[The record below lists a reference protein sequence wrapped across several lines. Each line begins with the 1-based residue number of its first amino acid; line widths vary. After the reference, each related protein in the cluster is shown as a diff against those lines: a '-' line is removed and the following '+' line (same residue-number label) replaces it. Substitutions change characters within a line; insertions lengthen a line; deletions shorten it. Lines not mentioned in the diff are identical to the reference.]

1 MARHKTRIVGGWKVE
16 ENTYPWQVFIEHPS
30 KPSTGPSCGGSLITN
45 QHVITAKHCVDEKL
59 FDPWDADAQKLHEFL
74 QKYPWYFRVS
84 LGDHHWKD
92 NKFKFVTVSKITLH
106 QELDNETCGGGH
118 DYKDSYEYPGY
129 DIPWENEENN
139 PDYLDFKK
147 YLEYD
152 VAILTLSQKIKL
164 NSKISPI
171 CLPADNREKSYAG
184 QTGQVS
190 GWGIDKD
197 NFNSVTA
204 NGIRPDQPHELLV
217 ANVNIISN
225 EACNEIAARNYSDK
239 ACAAYKCSSKCDG
252 DTNECQ
258 YLECENA
265 HPEEM
270 CTTEHGSTCQGDSG
284 GPLFLKEQHKYESPE
299 GRRITVRRYFRYL
312 SVNK

>member
-1 MARHKTRIVGGWKVE
+1 MTRIVGGWKVE

-45 QHVITAKHCVDEKL
+45 QHVITARHCVDETL
-59 FDPWDADAQKLHEFL
+59 FDTRNVGEQELRELLKFL

-84 LGDHHWKD
+84 LGDHHWRD

-106 QELDNETCGGGH
+106 EELDNEPCGGGH
-118 DYKDSYEYPGY
+118 DYGYHNEYPEFEHVFYEYEQY
-129 DIPWENEENN
+129 EHEFEENH
-139 PDYLDFKK
+139 LD

-164 NSKISPI
+164 NSKMSPI
-171 CLPADNREKSYAG
+171 CLPADKREKSYAG
-184 QTGQVS
+184 KTGQVS

-197 NFNSVTA
+197 NFNNYIDDT
-204 NGIRPDQPHELLV
+204 PDQPHELLV

-225 EACNEIAARNYSDK
+225 EACNEIAARDHSNK
-239 ACAAYKCSSKCDG
+239 TCAAYKCSSKCDR
-252 DTNECQ
+252 DTNECHS
-258 YLECENA
+258 LICENVR
-265 HPEEM
+265 PEEM

-299 GRRITVRRYFRYL
+299 GRSITVRRYYRYL
-312 SVNK
+312 SVKN